1 MTDGSPKEARQR
13 GVMETEMMEMEVL
26 ADPCAGL
33 DVGPGGAGGFILA
46 EGDGGLNEA
55 EG

>member
-33 DVGPGGAGGFILA
+33 DVGPVLYCQSTCQRLEAAKVA
-46 EGDGGLNEA
+46 E
-55 EG
+55 